1 MFLNLC
7 DIKMQNFHSV
17 VEKLISYL
25 KHTRLFYC
33 RKLGALLDDIYKIRQ
48 VGLGTRNHVILL
60 SNGYDGAEVPI
71 CRRTARNMH

>member
-1 MFLNLC
+1 MFLNLY
-7 DIKMQNFHSV
+7 DIIMQNFHSD

-48 VGLGTRNHVILL
+48 VGLGTRNHVIFL
-60 SNGYDGAEVPI
+60 SNGYDGAEVPM